1 MVVSMA
7 GRLAG
12 SNASAKSHSLV
23 GSIDVTTYKSVPRG
37 ESTSVP
43 SPGKNCVSPISSW
56 NTSPG
61 PGSPSAAEQEIVV
74 KLTGF
79 RHAKAR
85 DGKRERL
92 KAFWTVN
99 WTVLPLSEVQ
109 LTCP

>member
-1 MVVSMA
+1 MVGSMA

-37 ESTSVP
+37 ESISVL

-56 NTSPG
+56 KSSPG
-61 PGSPSAAEQEIVV
+61 PGSPSAAEQGIVV
-74 KLTGF
+74 KVAGSK
-79 RHAKAR
+79 HSKAV
-85 DGKRERL
+85 DGRKERL